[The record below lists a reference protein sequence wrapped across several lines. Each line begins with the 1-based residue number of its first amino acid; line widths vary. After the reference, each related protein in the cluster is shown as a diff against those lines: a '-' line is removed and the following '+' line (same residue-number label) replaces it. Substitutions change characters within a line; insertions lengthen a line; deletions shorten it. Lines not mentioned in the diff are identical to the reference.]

1 MPVHLHLPI
10 MRLYAQTSWR
20 RQELSL
26 VILMRAVFPRNGPV
40 PLAERA
46 QAVTPRNRCGQV
58 VLAIPVQDQLDDE
71 GRGAAVLRFAQPL
84 AGLRVVMLVERVR
97 VCGAPI
103 EQVLAEHLRSLVV
116 AIEPEWS
123 LMWLSV
129 PFLQQGV
136 EPGLPEVLV
145 GCEAISD
152 V

>member
-1 MPVHLHLPI
+1 MPAHMHLLI
-10 MRLYAQTSWR
+10 ICLYAQTGWR
-20 RQELSL
+20 RQERSL

-40 PLAERA
+40 LLAERA

-58 VLAIPVQDQLDDE
+58 VLGIPVQDQLDDE
-71 GRGAAVLRFAQPL
+71 GRGAAVLRLAQPL
-84 AGLRVVMLVERVR
+84 AGLRVVILVERVG

-103 EQVLAEHLRSLVV
+103 EQVLAERLRSLVV
-116 AIEPEWS
+116 AMEPEWS
-123 LMWLSV
+123 PMWLSV

-145 GCEAISD
+145 GCKAISD